1 MNNKRKAYLAMAAGF
16 FAAVCAVTLVLDSNY
31 ESAHDVAPLA
41 ADSVSCPVSA
51 DKLMIVAHPDD
62 ETLWGG
68 AHLLEGGWLVVSLTH
83 GSDPVRS
90 AEFSAAVTASGNTP
104 LMLDYPDKVNLR
116 RDSWTEVSGGIEA
129 DISTLLELREW
140 QTVAT
145 HNPAGEY
152 GHIHHKLTNA
162 LVSEAYATHGSGTLY
177 WFGDYHPAKRLPEYE
192 GGMTPVSED
201 SLARKRELCGFYG
214 SQSRTV
220 EKLSH
225 MLPYEEWEE
234 AELP

>member
-1 MNNKRKAYLAMAAGF
+1 MNKRRAAYLALAAGF
-16 FAAVCAVTLVLDSNY
+16 FSAVCAVTLVLDSNY
-31 ESAHDVAPLA
+31 ESAHDVASLT
-41 ADSVSCPVSA
+41 ADSVNCPASA

-62 ETLWGG
+62 ETIWGG
-68 AHLLEGGWLVVSLTH
+68 AHLLDGGWLVVSLTH

-90 AEFSAAVTASGNTP
+90 AEFSEAVTASGNIP
-104 LMLDYPDKVNLR
+104 LMLDYPDKVNLC
-116 RDSWTEVSGGIEA
+116 RDNWTEVSGGIEA

-162 LVSEAYATHGSGTLY
+162 LVSEAYASHGSGTLY
-177 WFGDYHPAKRLPEYE
+177 WFGDYHSAKHLPEFE
-192 GGMTPVSED
+192 GSMTQISED
-201 SLARKRELCGFYG
+201 SLARKRELCEVYR

-220 EKLSH
+220 GKLSH